1 MPVSTLTSK
10 GQITIPQE
18 IREEL
23 QLRKGQRLEF
33 RLDAKRRL
41 ILEPLTNDVRRLRG
55 NRAPVSKTRSL
66 PRRNRQSHRGRLCQ
80 AMRGLDI
87 NILVRYLSADDP
99 QQCAAAERVIEE
111 SIQTGESLLPDGDS
125 PL

>member
-1 MPVSTLTSK
+1 
-10 GQITIPQE
+10 
-18 IREEL
+18 
-23 QLRKGQRLEF
+23 
-33 RLDAKRRL
+33 
-41 ILEPLTNDVRRLRG
+41 
-55 NRAPVSKTRSL
+55 
-66 PRRNRQSHRGRLCQ
+66 
-80 AMRGLDI
+80 MRGLDI